1 MEYLSQHI
9 ESLIFSSET
18 PITYDEIK
26 LCLEET
32 FESKFRKPQI
42 EKAINVSM
50 EKYRADDF
58 PFEIIEIG
66 NGYRFFT
73 KGAYHKVVGQHLKQ
87 TAKKRLSRA
96 ALETLSIIAYKQP
109 VTKGE
114 LEKIRGVSC
123 DYSIQKLLEKELIT
137 ITGRSEGPGRP
148 LLYGTS
154 QKFMDYFGLK
164 DINDLPKPKDF
175 KDPDQVI
182 GEAAPLEELAGVVV
196 VSIEDQIAREVSQAI
211 VDAMDLDI
219 TFEDLLTPEEIALM
233 EGGEQSGGMELV
245 VPTEDEE
252 EDTGEGEN
260 TGEMEMVEGE
270 EEDDSDGP
278 IYIPIRA
285 EGEGFESMK
294 VVSNR
299 KPDNKPE
306 NTKNL
311 EEE

>member
-9 ESLIFSSET
+9 ESLIFSAET

-182 GEAAPLEELAGVVV
+182 GEPAPLEEFAGAA

-219 TFEDLLTPEEIALM
+219 TFEDLLTPEDIARM
-233 EGGEQSGGMELV
+233 EAGEQSEGMELV
-245 VPTEDEE
+245 VPTEDEGE
-252 EDTGEGEN
+252 EASEV
-260 TGEMEMVEGE
+260 EMVEE
-270 EEDDSDGP
+270 DDDSDGP

-299 KPDNKPE
+299 KPANEVD
-306 NTKNL
+306 NTKSL

>member
-9 ESLIFSSET
+9 ESLIFSAET

-182 GEAAPLEELAGVVV
+182 GEPAPLEEFAGAA

-219 TFEDLLTPEEIALM
+219 TFEDLLTPEDIARM
-233 EGGEQSGGMELV
+233 EAGEQSEGMELV
-245 VPTEDEE
+245 VPTEDEGE
-252 EDTGEGEN
+252 EASEV
-260 TGEMEMVEGE
+260 EMVE

-299 KPDNKPE
+299 KPANANEVDK
-306 NTKNL
+306 TKSL